1 MDFYVEHRISFLPFL
16 LLLNP
21 KPVFFISV
29 MTWASAGLSLFW
41 DAKSLIVFVLMV
53 SFREFFLPVED
64 SFLEVGISLSVR
76 QLTFFFP

>member
-1 MDFYVEHRISFLPFL
+1 MDFYVEHRMSFLPFL

-41 DAKSLIVFVLMV
+41 DAESLIVLILML
-53 SFREFFLPVED
+53 SLRGLFLPVED

-76 QLTFFFP
+76 